1 MADLLVIGYPTEA
14 EAEAMRGRLL
24 DLQRDSAIDLA
35 DAVIAV
41 KQADGT
47 VRLNQLFAPAA
58 TGAAGGAIWGALIGF
73 LILMPVAGAALGAAT
88 GAIAG
93 ALADVGIEDAFMR
106 GAAATLESGQ
116 AALFL
121 QIRRMN
127 ADAVLHEVHGAGGT
141 VLRSSYDEA
150 KQARLRSALAALP
163 R

>member
-1 MADLLVIGYPTEA
+1 MADLLVIGYATEA
-14 EAEAMRGRLL
+14 AAEAMRGRLL
-24 DLQRDSAIDLA
+24 DLQRDGAIDLA
-35 DAVIAV
+35 DAVVAV
-41 KQADGT
+41 KQADGS

-58 TGAAGGAIWGALIGF
+58 TGAAGGAIWGGLIGF
-73 LILMPVAGAALGAAT
+73 LILMPMAGAALGAAA

-93 ALADVGIEDAFMR
+93 ALADVGIEDGFMR
-106 GAAATLESGQ
+106 RAAATLATNE

-127 ADAVLHEVHGAGGT
+127 ADALMPELAGAGGT

-150 KQARLRSALAALP
+150 KQARLSAALAALP